1 MNLVI
6 AKLKEGSTW
15 AGLGVLV
22 GGMTFIPHAPEL
34 AKLAAPLG
42 VVVGRSEEHT
52 SELSHT

>member
-1 MNLVI
+1 MNWVI

-42 VVVGRSEEHT
+42 VVVGGV
-52 SELSHT
+52 LAIVFP